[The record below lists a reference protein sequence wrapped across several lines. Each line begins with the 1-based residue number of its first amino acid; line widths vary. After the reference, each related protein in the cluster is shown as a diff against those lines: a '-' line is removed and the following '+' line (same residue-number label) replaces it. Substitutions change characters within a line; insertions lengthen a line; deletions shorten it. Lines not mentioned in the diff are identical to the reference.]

1 MKLLHGYC
9 LVDFMNVFFFFLIN
23 NPLSLA
29 KAADLLSAGHWSEKG
44 ENKEA

>member
-9 LVDFMNVFFFFLIN
+9 LVDFMNVFFFLIN

-29 KAADLLSAGHWSEKG
+29 KAAELLSAGHWSGKG

>member
-9 LVDFMNVFFFFLIN
+9 LVDLMNVFFFLIN
-23 NPLSLA
+23 NLLSLA